1 MNRVL
6 AFSGRNL
13 KELLRD
19 PLSYIFCLGFPLVM
33 LVIMSIVNQ
42 SIPPEAGMT
51 IFNIVNLAGGIAM
64 FGQSFIMLFTCLSV
78 SKDRSGAF
86 LTRLYASPMKSFDF
100 IAGYTFPVLA
110 LSVIQSVITFA
121 ASMTAGAVMGT
132 NTISAGGALMAV
144 VVLIPGAVFFI
155 AAGLLFGSLFNE
167 KAAPGLCSIIISLA
181 SLLGC
186 VWFDAEGAGGVMLG
200 VCRALPFYHCVKA
213 ARMAAALK
221 FSGIGIHILIVAAY
235 AALFSVLA
243 SFVFFFR
250 KHSAAAINTAA
261 PARISAGYISRVSC
275 GIIIGSTPSAPAG
288 GMNCPANFIM
298 ISAAA
303 TDRIAA
309 RVSGS
314 PALQHSRYLSKAPVR
329 AQPVIIS
336 TVFTGF
342 ERALLCGSEN
352 SVNAT
357 RSGGAIQNCTPKCI
371 SGNTRTAAAPTLTI
385 ADIHLN
391 LSGFASGTKSSFS
404 HTPARSRMYCA
415 RQVRAV
421 IVTADIG

>member
-51 IFNIVNLAGGIAM
+51 IFNIENLAGGIAM

-121 ASMTAGAVMGT
+121 ASMTAGAVIGT

-186 VWFDAEGAGGVMLG
+186 VWFDV
-200 VCRALPFYHCVKA
+200 
-213 ARMAAALK
+213 
-221 FSGIGIHILIVAAY
+221 
-235 AALFSVLA
+235 
-243 SFVFFFR
+243 
-250 KHSAAAINTAA
+250 
-261 PARISAGYISRVSC
+261 
-275 GIIIGSTPSAPAG
+275 
-288 GMNCPANFIM
+288 
-298 ISAAA
+298 
-303 TDRIAA
+303 
-309 RVSGS
+309 
-314 PALQHSRYLSKAPVR
+314 
-329 AQPVIIS
+329 
-336 TVFTGF
+336 
-342 ERALLCGSEN
+342 
-352 SVNAT
+352 
-357 RSGGAIQNCTPKCI
+357 
-371 SGNTRTAAAPTLTI
+371 
-385 ADIHLN
+385 
-391 LSGFASGTKSSFS
+391 
-404 HTPARSRMYCA
+404 
-415 RQVRAV
+415 
-421 IVTADIG
+421 

>member
-1 MNRVL
+1 MNRIL

-51 IFNIVNLAGGIAM
+51 IFNIENLAGGIAM

-213 ARMAAALK
+213 ARMAAALE

-243 SFVFFFR
+243 SFVFHR
-250 KHSAAAINTAA
+250 KM
-261 PARISAGYISRVSC
+261 RV
-275 GIIIGSTPSAPAG
+275 
-288 GMNCPANFIM
+288 
-298 ISAAA
+298 
-303 TDRIAA
+303 D
-309 RVSGS
+309 
-314 PALQHSRYLSKAPVR
+314 LS
-329 AQPVIIS
+329 
-336 TVFTGF
+336 
-342 ERALLCGSEN
+342 
-352 SVNAT
+352 
-357 RSGGAIQNCTPKCI
+357 
-371 SGNTRTAAAPTLTI
+371 
-385 ADIHLN
+385 
-391 LSGFASGTKSSFS
+391 
-404 HTPARSRMYCA
+404 
-415 RQVRAV
+415 
-421 IVTADIG
+421 